1 MSSLLYGRA
10 KRIKVGDR
18 SAKLFLLILCDY
30 ADENNR
36 AWPSIDRLMAEGE
49 ASASTVQR
57 ALRYLEDHGL
67 ITRDEDYGTRYA
79 QTEAP
84 TSTTSPSTA
93 TTTSNTKTVRT
104 SKPRKNG
111 VAPVTPRQIH
121 GVAPMTPRNPTTGC
135 HP

>member
-57 ALRYLEDHGL
+57 ALRYLEDHGSSPE
-67 ITRDEDYGTRYA
+67 TKTTAPATA